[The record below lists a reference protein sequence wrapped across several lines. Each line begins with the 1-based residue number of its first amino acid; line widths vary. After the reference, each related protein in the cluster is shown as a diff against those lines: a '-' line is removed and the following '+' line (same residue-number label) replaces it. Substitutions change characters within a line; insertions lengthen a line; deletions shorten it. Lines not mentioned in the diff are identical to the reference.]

1 MHKNVSPKF
10 TICFMDL
17 ASYLKI
23 SLKPILTSNLDSIIQ
38 SGANNISSGENME
51 SHLQQLNLA
60 SLDRQQTSV
69 IKEEDEHE
77 VDEDT
82 GTPIKNN

>member
-1 MHKNVSPKF
+1 
-10 TICFMDL
+10 MDL

-60 SLDRQQTSV
+60 SLDR
-69 IKEEDEHE
+69 
-77 VDEDT
+77 
-82 GTPIKNN
+82 